1 MSIMIGSNAETP
13 HTKQP
18 LTIAPP
24 ISRPSKRGR
33 AVATLELEEKA
44 RRATRRDFENGDR
57 DEQEGMNNPT
67 NGNRLNHYDGQTG
80 GYYFGRK

>member
-1 MSIMIGSNAETP
+1 MSIMIGSNAKTP

-33 AVATLELEEKA
+33 AVAKLEQEEKA
-44 RRATRRDFENGDR
+44 RGAARRDFENGDR
-57 DEQEGMNNPT
+57 DEQEGMNSPD

-80 GYYFGRK
+80 VYYFGRK